1 MDTRQDR
8 FEQLYEKQDDPYQL
22 KTRWYEA
29 RKRAILLATLPN
41 PRYARA
47 FEPACG
53 IGELTNALAARC
65 DELVAS
71 DFSSQALCMA
81 AERNRD
87 FAHVRFERQVLPQDW
102 PRSPGGFDL
111 IVISEV
117 GYFLDEEEM
126 TAVARHCG
134 ETLDPNGT
142 LVACDWRP
150 AFEGRT
156 LSAERVHEIL
166 GSLALS
172 RIARYEDAD
181 FLLTVWARN
190 SLSVTQHEGIRAR
203 TPEGRR

>member
-1 MDTRQDR
+1 MDKRQAR
-8 FEQLYEKQDDPYQL
+8 FEQLYEKADDPYQL

-29 RKRAILLATLPN
+29 RKRAILLATLPR
-41 PRYARA
+41 PRYACA

-53 IGELTNALAARC
+53 IGELTHALALRC
-65 DELVAS
+65 DELIAS
-71 DFSSQALCMA
+71 DFSSRALLMA
-81 AERNRD
+81 VERNRE
-87 FAHVRFERQVLPQDW
+87 FSHVRFERQVLPQDW
-102 PRSPGGFDL
+102 PRSPCGYDL

-134 ETLDPNGT
+134 ETLEPSGT

-156 LSAERVHEIL
+156 LSADRVHEIL
-166 GSLALS
+166 GSLALP

-181 FLLTVWARN
+181 FLLTVWAR
-190 SLSVTQHEGIRAR
+190 SGLSVAQQEGIRAQ
-203 TPEGRR
+203 T